1 MLIMSK
7 FAYMFIYLYVYI
19 LICLYTYMFIY
30 LYVYI
35 LICLYTNNTSVKK
48 IEIRHIYMVI
58 RVYGFLLL
66 F

>member
-7 FAYMFIYLYVYI
+7 FAYMFI
-19 LICLYTYMFIY
+19 
-30 LYVYI
+30 
-35 LICLYTNNTSVKK
+35 CLYTNNISVKK
-48 IEIRHIYMVI
+48 IEIIHIYMVI